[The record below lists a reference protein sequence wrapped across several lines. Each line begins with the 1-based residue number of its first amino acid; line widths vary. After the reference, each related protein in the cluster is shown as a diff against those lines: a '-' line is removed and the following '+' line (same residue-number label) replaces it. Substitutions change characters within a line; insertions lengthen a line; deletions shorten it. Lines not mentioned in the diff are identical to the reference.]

1 LITNT
6 LDYLRRNAIAVA
18 ALICAMLALA
28 AGGYAAVNLPK
39 GSVGT
44 AQLRNR
50 AVTPPKLDHSLIGG
64 YVRAWASTNLLADVV
79 GSSGPVKVKE
89 SGDLLTFTWRGKFPR
104 RRGSCAPLV
113 TPTAVGTGASGAN
126 AALGATWYGG
136 RSVNV
141 FLDPTNVEKA
151 VSVALVC

>member
-50 AVTPPKLDHSLIGG
+50 AVTPPKLDRGLIGG
-64 YVRAWASTNLLADVV
+64 YVRAWASTNGAGQLA
-79 GSSGPVKVKE
+79 GSSGRARVKDM
-89 SGDLLTFTWRGKFPR
+89 GDLLMFTWRGKFPGYPR
-104 RRGSCAPLV
+104 SC
-113 TPTAVGTGASGAN
+113 TPIATSTAVGPDGAN
-126 AALGATWYGG
+126 PPLTATWNLGG
-136 RSVNV
+136 HSVNV
-141 FLDPTNVEKA
+141 YLDPTNVEKS
-151 VSVALVC
+151 VSVALIC